1 MGAGGGGT
9 RRGRWAPRRGPR
21 VLGGA
26 RGRRRAIANDT
37 ARRAKKTVLVLVHVH
52 STRTMTVRLTAA
64 VVTLFRYLGKA
75 NFI

>member
-37 ARRAKKTVLVLVHVH
+37 ARRAKKQCLFLYMYKNDD
-52 STRTMTVRLTAA
+52 SAA
-64 VVTLFRYLGKA
+64 VVTLFRYLGEGE
-75 NFI
+75 FI